1 MEDKKLLS
9 TKKAANF
16 LGVSVRTIQNYRK
29 DGILVPDQ
37 FGKNNSVFY
46 SKKQLIEVVK
56 RLLSS
61 GETFLQK
68 QPQVVKRSEKKITKS
83 ASKKDGLEPEKKR
96 KSIRLIPSKMLV
108 MPNDKL
114 TKTLFTLPPEEYISM
129 LENGGELVEIKNQC
143 SQTFE

>member
-61 GETFLQK
+61 GETLPASGETFG
-68 QPQVVKRSEKKITKS
+68 EKNHK
-83 ASKKDGLEPEKKR
+83 
-96 KSIRLIPSKMLV
+96 V
-108 MPNDKL
+108 
-114 TKTLFTLPPEEYISM
+114 
-129 LENGGELVEIKNQC
+129 GE
-143 SQTFE
+143 